1 MKIIVTSI
9 LVDDQDKAEKF
20 YTDILGF
27 KIKENVPMGH
37 HRWLTLVEPTGT
49 NPVEIV
55 LEPSEHPASK
65 PFREALVADGIPYT
79 MLGTDDC
86 EADYKRLSDLG
97 VRFTQPPTNMGPVTT
112 AVLDDTCGNLIMIAQ
127 RH

>member
-27 KIKENVPMGH
+27 KIKDNVPMGH

-55 LEPSEHPASK
+55 LEPSEHPAAK
-65 PFREALVADGIPYT
+65 PFRKALVADGIPYT

-86 EADYKRLSDLG
+86 EADYKRLSGLG
-97 VRFTQPPTNMGPVTT
+97 VRFTQPPTNMGPVTM
-112 AVLDDTCGNLIMIAQ
+112 AVFDDTCGNLIMIAQ